1 MFYIYVYVYVYV
13 DTYIHRYTYIHTH
26 IHICV
31 HIHTYIGRKIDRIPI
46 SAIGKN
52 CLIKMNAWGTKNP
65 TELWPGSL
73 KRYLTIY
80 PVEYTGMCYK
90 HMYIYVYMICVY
102 T

>member
-1 MFYIYVYVYVYV
+1 M
-13 DTYIHRYTYIHTH
+13 H
-26 IHICV
+26 I

-52 CLIKMNAWGTKNP
+52 CLIKMNAWGTKDP

-80 PVEYTGMCYK
+80 PADHIEHTNKSAGICYVLEVYW
-90 HMYIYVYMICVY
+90 YICICVCIY
-102 T
+102 DMCI